1 MTDRSSP
8 QRRSGLEAAHARIG
22 SGWPVSYG
30 DQAGERRT
38 VEEAVGLAEPGLY
51 DKWLLRG
58 PRALAALRATGL
70 TATAGFVTAAPPGGI
85 NVWAIAADEAWLVAS
100 APTPGGPQTAPVDV
114 SSALDAARREGVTA
128 TDISSGWTVLRL
140 FGPLVRDLL
149 EELVAIDVAPSAL
162 ADLAIAQLTIA
173 GSRVI
178 LSRRDSEGIAGFTL
192 LAARDEAESLW
203 DALLHVGAPYGIRP
217 VGAAALLP
225 AGAPAGAGGQG
236 GTGEPVGAGV
246 NR

>member
-1 MTDRSSP
+1 
-8 QRRSGLEAAHARIG
+8 
-22 SGWPVSYG
+22 
-30 DQAGERRT
+30 
-38 VEEAVGLAEPGLY
+38 
-51 DKWLLRG
+51 
-58 PRALAALRATGL
+58 
-70 TATAGFVTAAPPGGI
+70 
-85 NVWAIAADEAWLVAS
+85 VWAIAGDEAWLVAS
-100 APTPGGPQTAPVDV
+100 APTPGGPQTGPVDV

-149 EELVAIDVAPSAL
+149 EELAAIDPAPSAL

-225 AGAPAGAGGQG
+225 AGAPTGAAGQG